1 MTFKEKLSQTT
12 NKFKEITD
20 NQDRVLKVY
29 ALVRYLKLRKKK
41 YLKFLIIEN
50 QYLIEKLIF
59 YQTFE
64 DVNAVVIET
73 FKYCV
78 SKTDHFPTSAFRA
91 LNLMPSEYSKYYMK
105 IIVDILEYS
114 LQDKLGLLF
123 HFLLAYK
130 HYTVKITNYIS
141 LI

>member
-1 MTFKEKLSQTT
+1 MTFKENLSQTT

-73 FKYCV
+73 FEYCV
-78 SKTDHFPTSAFRA
+78 SKTDHFPSSAFRA
-91 LNLMPSEYSKYYMK
+91 LNLMPSEYSKYYME

-114 LQDKLGLLF
+114 LQDRLGLLF
-123 HFLLAYK
+123 NFFNS
-130 HYTVKITNYIS
+130 I
-141 LI
+141 

>member
-59 YQTFE
+59 YQTFD

-78 SKTDHFPTSAFRA
+78 SKTDHFPSSAFRA
-91 LNLMPSEYSKYYMK
+91 LNLMPSEYSKYYME

-114 LQDKLGLLF
+114 LQDRLGLLF
-123 HFLLAYK
+123 HFF
-130 HYTVKITNYIS
+130 TSI
-141 LI
+141 

>member
-1 MTFKEKLSQTT
+1 MTFKENLSQTT

-73 FKYCV
+73 FEYCV
-78 SKTDHFPTSAFRA
+78 SKTDHFPSSAFRA
-91 LNLMPSEYSKYYMK
+91 LNLMPSEYSKYYME

-123 HFLLAYK
+123 NFLLAYK

>member
-1 MTFKEKLSQTT
+1 MTFKENLSQTT

-73 FKYCV
+73 FEYCV
-78 SKTDHFPTSAFRA
+78 SKTDHFPSSAFRA
-91 LNLMPSEYSKYYMK
+91 LNLMPSEYSKYYIE
-105 IIVDILEYS
+105 IIVYILEYS
-114 LQDKLGLLF
+114 LQHRLGLLF
-123 HFLLAYK
+123 HFF
-130 HYTVKITNYIS
+130 TSI
-141 LI
+141 

>member
-1 MTFKEKLSQTT
+1 MTFKENLSQTT

-73 FKYCV
+73 FEYCV
-78 SKTDHFPTSAFRA
+78 SKTDHFPSSAFRA
-91 LNLMPSEYSKYYMK
+91 LNLMPSEYSKYYM
-105 IIVDILEYS
+105 
-114 LQDKLGLLF
+114 
-123 HFLLAYK
+123 
-130 HYTVKITNYIS
+130 
-141 LI
+141 